1 MRQPIFLSSKNSS
14 VIRTPNAITSTITQ
28 PVMTT
33 AIPLVTTFASVLS
46 KATFRHPSGTV
57 HKTRHHKPVVASS
70 LDSTQSRVIL
80 PYIDCCCF
88 APDQCGPPF
97 GTSADDPRMDSSY
110 PRIYSEHCF
119 WPNGKP
125 VDTYLDRASI
135 VRSRC

>member
-14 VIRTPNAITSTITQ
+14 VIITSNVITSTTSQSVI
-28 PVMTT
+28 TT
-33 AIPLVTTFASVLS
+33 AIPSVTTLPSGLS
-46 KATFRHPSGTV
+46 KVIPRHPSGTV
-57 HKTRHHKPVVASS
+57 HKTRHHKPVIVPP
-70 LDSTQSRVIL
+70 LESTRSRVIL
-80 PYIDCCCF
+80 PYIDCCCL

-97 GTSADDPRMDSSY
+97 GTPADDPRMESSY